1 MIEWVSSCLEG
12 GYRTLKRSTFGDDS
26 KNLYQQKKKHPSS
39 SPYTLYVTTQEGSDD
54 GL

>member
-26 KNLYQQKKKHPSS
+26 KRSLPTKKKHPSS
-39 SPYTLYVTTQEGSDD
+39 SPYTPYVTTQEGSDD